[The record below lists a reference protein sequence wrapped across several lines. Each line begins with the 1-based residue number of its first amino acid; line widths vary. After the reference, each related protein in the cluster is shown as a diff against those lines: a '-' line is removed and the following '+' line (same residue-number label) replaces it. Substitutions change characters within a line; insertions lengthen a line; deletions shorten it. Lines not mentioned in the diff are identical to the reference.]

1 MNGFPSPS
9 DAAERLGTWGVLDRT
24 FALSTRVVSL
34 AAATTG
40 LFVATSIAF
49 SASWWRAAAP
59 FAGVVMLLLGL
70 AYLLLGEVRLLA
82 ARKVLLVGPSIY
94 VSVAIL
100 SSLAGRDDGVATQT
114 ADLASERPP
123 ADCDLRAEAALAWD
137 RQLSRL
143 ETLRPKLLCLVE
155 ACAGALAAA
164 THAESPDMGL
174 ALLFAAVGAASF
186 VTLVASDRREAL
198 LRANLA
204 DVLAPESV
212 NDDGCDVMRK
222 G

>member
-1 MNGFPSPS
+1 MADVPSPS
-9 DAAERLGTWGVLDRT
+9 EAADRLRSWEVLDLG
-24 FALSTRVVSL
+24 FALSTRLVSL

-59 FAGVVMLLLGL
+59 FTGAVMLFLGL

-82 ARKVLLVGPSIY
+82 ARKVLLVGPSVY

-100 SSLAGRDDGVATQT
+100 SSLAGRVDGVATQT
-114 ADLASERPP
+114 ADLTPERPP
-123 ADCDLRAEAALAWD
+123 VDCDLQAEAALAWD
-137 RQLSRL
+137 RQLSGL
-143 ETLRPKLLCLVE
+143 ESLRPKLLCLVE

-186 VTLVASDRREAL
+186 VTLVASERREAL

-212 NDDGCDVMRK
+212 NDDGCDAMRK